1 MPVAKK
7 SNTKKTE
14 KQQTNQSTV
23 NIAEFGRKYYDVLDV
38 YSSKVISKIV
48 ENSSQL
54 NIDKN
59 TIQEINK
66 IIAAET
72 ANAKNWGI
80 DQLIKAVKNS

>member
-1 MPVAKK
+1 MPVSKK
-7 SNTKKTE
+7 SSQKAS
-14 KQQTNQSTV
+14 QSTV

-59 TIQEINK
+59 TVQEINN
-66 IIAAET
+66 IIMSET
-72 ANAKNWGI
+72 ASAKNWGV
-80 DQLIKAVKNS
+80 DQLIKAINSN

>member
-14 KQQTNQSTV
+14 NTQLNQNTV

-48 ENSSQL
+48 ENSNQL
-54 NIDKN
+54 NIDKS
-59 TIQEINK
+59 TVQEINK

-72 ANAKNWGI
+72 ASAKNWGI
-80 DQLIKAVKNS
+80 DQLIKVVKNS